1 MIAARGLARSF
12 GDRDVLH
19 GIDLD
24 VATGEVV
31 GFVGPNGAGKT
42 TTMRCLLGVLRPH
55 RGTIEL
61 TRPVGY
67 LAENAALYEQLSV
80 RGHLAF
86 VARAQRLTSVDSDT
100 AIERV
105 ASLLDLHGLMR
116 RPIVRLSR
124 GQKQRVGLAG
134 ALLGAPAT
142 LVLDEPTQGLDP
154 AQVVEARAAIR
165 SAAADG
171 AAVLFSTHLLSEAAA
186 LCDRVVVL
194 VGGRVVAD
202 VARNDFADL
211 EERFLRLVGEAT
223 LS

>member
-19 GIDLD
+19 DIDLD
-24 VATGEVV
+24 VAAGEVV

-42 TTMRCLLGVLRPH
+42 TTMRCVLGILRPH
-55 RGTIEL
+55 RGTVEL

-67 LAENAALYEQLSV
+67 LAETAALYEQLSV
-80 RGHLAF
+80 RGHLEF
-86 VARAQRLTSVDSDT
+86 VGRAQALTKTTADA

-105 ASLLDLHGLMR
+105 ASLLDLDSLLR
-116 RPIVRLSR
+116 RPIARLSR
-124 GQKQRVGLAG
+124 GQKQRVGLAA
-134 ALLGAPAT
+134 ALLGTPST

-154 AQVVEARAAIR
+154 AQIVDARAAIR
-165 SAAADG
+165 SAATDG

-194 VGGRVVAD
+194 VAGRVVAD
-202 VARNDFADL
+202 VARGEFADL

>member
-1 MIAARGLARSF
+1 MIEARGLARSF

-19 GIDLD
+19 DVDLA
-24 VATGEVV
+24 VASGEVV

-55 RGTIEL
+55 RGTAEVA
-61 TRPVGY
+61 RPVGY
-67 LAENAALYEQLSV
+67 LAEHAALYESLTV
-80 RGHLAF
+80 RGHLTF
-86 VARAQRLTSVDSDT
+86 VARAQRIGEPAA

-105 ASLLDLHGLMR
+105 ASTLDLDDLVR
-116 RPIVRLSR
+116 RPIARLSR
-124 GQKQRVGLAG
+124 GQQQRVGLAA
-134 ALLGAPAT
+134 ALLGSPAS

-154 AQVVEARAAIR
+154 AQIVDARAAIR

-202 VARNDFADL
+202 VPRADFADL